1 MTFET
6 WTPLYRDCVC
16 NVKVSLDFSLQE
28 WQISHSAV
36 TLIMTGDRQD
46 LLKSNYSSDNAKHY
60 GSALPDTETTLEC
73 SLKIPKIS
81 ENRQLKQEEN

>member
-1 MTFET
+1 
-6 WTPLYRDCVC
+6 
-16 NVKVSLDFSLQE
+16 
-28 WQISHSAV
+28 
-36 TLIMTGDRQD
+36 MTGDRQD